1 MLGGAGLGLGL
12 LARSFGGGAAAA
24 TLPSGYAAEIMADG
38 ITAQVT
44 FPSFTAP
51 AVYSLTPDS
60 TAKVTFVVTTPAY
73 SGTTYGTRIRTI
85 VGTAVRRK
93 VYPNHASLEETQ
105 SGSDVITEF
114 MLSEPIFSECTVLMT
129 VLSGWAT
136 DSAGGGG
143 EAAETFSSVS
153 ITNNS
158 TQSFQKPVV
167 RWNIVSEKNYWDT
180 SGDLT
185 VSVSAFSI
193 HPYDGE
199 FIESASFTFTDGSNT
214 VTKDITASSL
224 SSLYSRET
232 TNGTRVTEHA
242 ATFSSS
248 DVSGFTDGQCYIDAV
263 VRSNLGDNN
272 AESNPGVGSAPLG
285 LGRFEVWLDAG
296 GSRPP
301 VYAVVNP
308 GSAGGDPAVHTSR
321 ANALADADGAYADFG
336 AAKAAIVTHNNSN
349 HSYNGS
355 GNGHIIVKNGT
366 YTVQALDGT
375 IAADSAAQSV
385 WLTVEAE
392 TAGSVTITNSA
403 NLFTVWRPDWIKFEN
418 ITFSLTGNV
427 STLYRNATD
436 ASVGFWLDGCTCTG
450 NTDNTELFLYDC
462 GKVFVTDCA
471 FTSINLTASGLNQM
485 IPVLIRGC
493 DLDNVIY
500 NTMCFLGNR
509 TINECSH
516 EDLSATNRAI
526 IEDDENVIY
535 AYSKH
540 FDTPAGNPF
549 ANFDYHD
556 GLAVVQNVF
565 ENNDN
570 IQPVLGIG
578 QDTEADM
585 NNVVCA
591 YNTGLGGRFN
601 YGYNN
606 DATTDYARTFW
617 ALDFNLFETINEKD
631 DVNASRASSTGDAFT
646 IEYSVGSIGNLF
658 VDGYDD
664 PANNFTYIG
673 INSVLVA
680 TTDPT
685 YTDDASQNSG
695 DGTGRGT
702 YTLTAAND
710 AGSRVPSGRAGLS
723 FDLGGSARNNDGS
736 GAAGAYEA

>member
-1 MLGGAGLGLGL
+1 MTGLGLTLGL
-12 LARSFGGGAAAA
+12 TRGVAGTSAPA
-24 TLPSGYAAEIMADG
+24 TLPAGYAAEIMADG

-51 AVYSLTPDS
+51 AVYSLTPDA
-60 TAKVTFVVTTPAY
+60 TAKITFVVTTPAY

-93 VYPNHASLEETQ
+93 VHPNGSSLEETQ
-105 SGSDVITEF
+105 SGSDVVTEF
-114 MLSEPIFSECTVLMT
+114 MLSEPIFSACTVLMT

-143 EAAETFSSVS
+143 ESAETFASVS

-167 RWNIVSEKNYWDT
+167 RWNIVSEKNYWDG
-180 SGDLT
+180 SGNYT

-193 HPYDGE
+193 HPYSGE
-199 FIESASFTFTDGSNT
+199 FIASASFTFTDGSNT
-214 VTKDITASSL
+214 VTKDITASTV
-224 SSLYSRET
+224 SSLYTRET
-232 TNGTRVTEHA
+232 TNGTRVTEYA
-242 ATFSSS
+242 ATFSAAE
-248 DVSGFTDGQCYIDAV
+248 VSGFTDGQCYIDAV
-263 VRSNLGDNN
+263 VRSQCGNNN
-272 AESNPGVGSAPLG
+272 AESNPGAGSAPLG
-285 LGRFEVWLDAG
+285 LGRFEIYLDKAG
-296 GSRPP
+296 ARPP
-301 VYAVVNP
+301 IYAVVTP
-308 GSAGGDPAVHTSR
+308 GSAGANPAVHTSR
-321 ANALADADGAYADFG
+321 ANALADADGQYADYG
-336 AAKAAIVTHNNSN
+336 AAKAAIASYNNTN

-355 GNGHIIVKNGT
+355 GNGHIIITNGT
-366 YTVQALDGT
+366 YTIQALDGS
-375 IAADSAAQSV
+375 IAADTDAQSV

-403 NLFTVWRPDWIKFEN
+403 NLFTVWRPDWIKFEG

-500 NTMCFLGNR
+500 NVMGFLGNR

-535 AYSKH
+535 AFSKH

-578 QDTEADM
+578 QDTEANM

-591 YNTGLGGRFN
+591 YNTGIGGRFN

-606 DATTDYARTFW
+606 DASVDYVRTFF
-617 ALDFNLFETINEKD
+617 ALDFNIFETINEKD
-631 DVNASRASSTGDAFT
+631 DVNASRSGSAGDAFT
-646 IEYSVGSIGNLF
+646 IEYNVGSIGNLF
-658 VDGYDD
+658 VDGYND
-664 PANNFTYIG
+664 PANAFSYIG
-673 INSVLVA
+673 INSILVA
-680 TTDPT
+680 TTDPV

-695 DGTGRGT
+695 DATGRGDYSLVT
-702 YTLTAAND
+702 AND

-723 FDLGGSARNNDGS
+723 FDLSGSARNDDGT